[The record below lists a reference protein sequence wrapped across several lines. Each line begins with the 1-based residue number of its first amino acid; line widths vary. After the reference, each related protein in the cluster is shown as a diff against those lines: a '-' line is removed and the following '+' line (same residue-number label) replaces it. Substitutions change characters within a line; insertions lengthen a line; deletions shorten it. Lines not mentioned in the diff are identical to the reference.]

1 MNKIKS
7 FRSIL
12 LIAVLVCLL
21 IPSCVSADGGDG
33 TGDGDGQGLGINKDI
48 ALTLEKS
55 SVPDGASDVAVNETI
70 QLDFNK
76 NICNITVLSNN
87 KMCFHLTDPDGK
99 AVPIRLIF
107 PDDQVQHDYKK
118 QAFIIPQQDLESNT
132 QYRISVDSTLL
143 AKNGTAIDNAHTIT
157 FTTGT
162 GRTDEENEA
171 LQELGDYIVTY
182 ETSYSETEDSVPVNK
197 DDLDDV
203 SEDTGTDA
211 GSIAR
216 IAAAVLIVIII
227 VFTAVFIII
236 RRRK

>member
-12 LIAVLVCLL
+12 IIAVLVCLL
-21 IPSCVSADGGDG
+21 IPSFVSADGGDG
-33 TGDGDGQGLGINKDI
+33 SGDGDGQGLGKNKNI

-55 SVPDGASDVAVNETI
+55 SVPDGADNVAVNETI

-76 NICNITVLSNN
+76 NVCNITVLSNN
-87 KMCFHLTDPDGK
+87 KMCFHLTDPDGN

-118 QAFIIPQQDLESNT
+118 QVFIIPQQDLKSNT

-143 AKNGTAIDNAHTIT
+143 AKNGTGIDNAHTVT

-162 GRTDEENEA
+162 ERTDTENRI
-171 LQELGDYIVTY
+171 LKKLGDYTVTY

-197 DDLDDV
+197 DDLDDI

-211 GSIAR
+211 ATIAR
-216 IAAAVLIVIII
+216 IAAVALIVVII